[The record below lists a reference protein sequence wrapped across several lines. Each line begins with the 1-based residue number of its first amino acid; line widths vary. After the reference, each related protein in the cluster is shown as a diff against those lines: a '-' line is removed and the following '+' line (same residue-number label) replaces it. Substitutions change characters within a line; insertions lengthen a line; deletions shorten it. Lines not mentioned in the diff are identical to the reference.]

1 MAIESGQIVKNL
13 IPTESVVINKIQP
26 LGSMVSITFTGINS
40 SRQNS
45 KVITQA
51 EYENLEVLTQEGN
64 FNFNGDPEKFKLF
77 AEAERINSAYQST
90 VLLLTLYR
98 TRWRLYTNT
107 YYHYQRLDS
116 Y

>member
-45 KVITQA
+45 KVISTA
-51 EYENLEVLTQEGN
+51 EFENLEVLTQEGN
-64 FNFNGDPEKFKLF
+64 FKGTEGFGAMPFDFNSFGGG
-77 AEAERINSAYQST
+77 
-90 VLLLTLYR
+90 
-98 TRWRLYTNT
+98 
-107 YYHYQRLDS
+107 
-116 Y
+116 